1 MTRFLHEAVQSML
14 LFGQEALS
22 GGNIWILM
30 FAVAIA
36 IGIIAFVRGK
46 LTDGWIWV
54 PVLALVM
61 WYAMY
66 RWLRLRA

>member
-1 MTRFLHEAVQSML
+1 ML

-30 FAVAIA
+30 LVVIIA
-36 IGIIAFVRGK
+36 IGVIAFMRGK

-54 PVLALVM
+54 PVLALAM
-61 WYAMY
+61 WYAVY
-66 RWLRLRA
+66 RWLQVRA